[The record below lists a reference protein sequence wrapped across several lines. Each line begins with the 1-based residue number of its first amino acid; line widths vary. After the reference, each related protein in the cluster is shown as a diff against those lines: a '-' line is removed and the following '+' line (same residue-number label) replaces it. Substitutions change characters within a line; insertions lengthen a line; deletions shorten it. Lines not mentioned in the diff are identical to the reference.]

1 MSLWDTVAGLVGG
14 VGLFLLGMGL
24 MTDGLK
30 LAAGPTLERVLAR
43 STESRWRGLTF
54 GALMTALVQSSS
66 AITVAAIGFVNAGL
80 LSLGQALWVLF
91 GANVGTTMTGWLV
104 ALVGMKFQIDA
115 LALPMI
121 GLGMLLR
128 LIGAGDKRGAFGMAM
143 AGFGVLFLGIDLLKD
158 AFSGFA
164 AGFTLPHLP
173 GMLGI
178 LVMVLVGVLMAVL
191 MQASAAALVLA
202 FSAAQSGMVTLEAA
216 AAVVIGANVGTTIT
230 AILAA
235 LAATPNGKRAAGA
248 HVLFNAL
255 TGVVA
260 LLILPGLL
268 AAIIWLR
275 EALELDAS
283 PAATLALFHTV
294 FNLLGV
300 ALMWPLADALTEF
313 LLRRFHTAEEDEAR
327 PRYLDA
333 NVGEVPVLALDALE
347 REIRRMG
354 EIALRMLDAAFTG
367 DEARRS
373 GVERDR
379 VIVERL
385 NFAVGEFIA
394 RLHRASMSA
403 DSARKLPRLLRIAR
417 YYEALAELAGE
428 AAQVTLDDAIP
439 PNVQLATE
447 RLRAEAESLLA
458 VAASWPGGVTAL
470 DAHLAEFERLYQVL
484 KAELLEAGTQGLL
497 PVLAMDGRL
506 RVASALRRAMRQGVK
521 AARLLAVREE
531 AQGLAQFAERE
542 GDAEPPPVTPVASPL
557 HEVPQ
562 DKPVPPVAAP
572 TPSRPD

>member
-1 MSLWDTVAGLVGG
+1 MTFWQAIAGLAGG

-30 LAAGPTLERVLAR
+30 LAAGPALERILAR
-43 STESRWRGLTF
+43 STESRWRGLIF

-121 GLGMLLR
+121 GLGMLWR
-128 LIGAGDKRGAFGMAM
+128 LIGAEQRRGAFGTAL

-173 GMLGI
+173 GLVGI
-178 LVMVLVGVLMAVL
+178 LAMVLTGILMTVL

-248 HVLFNAL
+248 HVLFNVL
-255 TGVVA
+255 TGAVA
-260 LLILPGLL
+260 LIILPGLL
-268 AAIIWLR
+268 AAIVGLR
-275 EALELDAS
+275 EALALDAS

-300 ALMWPLADALTEF
+300 ALMWPLAGWLTGF
-313 LLRRFHTAEEDEAR
+313 LERRFRTAEEDEAR
-327 PRYLDA
+327 PRFLDT
-333 NVGEVPVLALDALE
+333 NVTAVPVLALNALE
-347 REIRRMG
+347 REVRRMG
-354 EIALRMLDAAFTG
+354 EIARRALRLALRAEVADRAAI
-367 DEARRS
+367 
-373 GVERDR
+373 ERDR
-379 VIVERL
+379 VIVDRL
-385 NFAVGEFIA
+385 NGAIGEFITHV
-394 RLHRASMSA
+394 HRGSMAAESA
-403 DSARKLPRLLRIAR
+403 YKLPRLLRIAR
-417 YYEALAELAGE
+417 YYETLAELAAE
-428 AAQVTLDDAIP
+428 AATAAVDEEMPPPIELAVSRWRAGAAAVLD
-439 PNVQLATE
+439 T
-447 RLRAEAESLLA
+447 AEALPEGELA
-458 VAASWPGGVTAL
+458 LKRQL
-470 DAHLAEFERLYQVL
+470 DAFERDYQLL
-484 KAELLEAGTQGLL
+484 KAELLEAGAQGSLS
-497 PVLAMDGRL
+497 VLVMDARL
-506 RVASALRRAMRQGVK
+506 RAASAMRRATMQAVK
-521 AARLLAVREE
+521 AARMLAAGDAPPREAE
-531 AQGLAQFAERE
+531 ASE
-542 GDAEPPPVTPVASPL
+542 AEPPATVTPPARQES
-557 HEVPQ
+557 
-562 DKPVPPVAAP
+562 
-572 TPSRPD
+572 